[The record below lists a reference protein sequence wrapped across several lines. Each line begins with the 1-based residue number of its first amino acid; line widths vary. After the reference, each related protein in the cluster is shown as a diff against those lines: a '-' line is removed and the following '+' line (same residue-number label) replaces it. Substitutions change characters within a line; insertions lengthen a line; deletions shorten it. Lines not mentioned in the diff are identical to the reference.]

1 MHVDSSRQKNK
12 EGVIEQAED
21 RKNYGGNF
29 AVSGSSQGCYTKKQ
43 MKSLYP
49 SGAFERVGEY
59 AAGSRQK
66 RSGSL
71 RLGSKLLPFYRY
83 RSHNRLF
90 YREKG
95 FVALGEDR
103 FAVLLHNVIAVRAVA
118 LVLCVALIAVA
129 AVFGPG
135 LINGDLQAI
144 GDEDLSLAHGSN
156 LPDLESGAV
165 DWQGVQQSDTGG
177 VAAGI
182 AIPGYK
188 SITIA
193 ANQTN
198 VKVNFNNPEGNP
210 CYFVISLVLDDG
222 TVLYQSKMIEPG
234 MGLYDITLSQA
245 LAPGEYGAKVKY
257 ETYSLSDLTPMN
269 GAEVQIK
276 LIAEA

>member
-1 MHVDSSRQKNK
+1 MDDKHRTK
-12 EGVIEQAED
+12 EGVIEQAQS
-21 RKNYGGNF
+21 RKNYGGHFTINGQ
-29 AVSGSSQGCYTKKQ
+29 VQSCYTKKQ

-49 SGAFERVGEY
+49 SGNFERAGEY
-59 AAGSRQK
+59 AAGSRQR

-71 RLGSKLLPFYRY
+71 NFGSKLLPIYKYRTH
-83 RSHNRLF
+83 SRLL
-90 YREKG
+90 YREQG
-95 FVALGEDR
+95 FVAVGDDR
-103 FAVLLHNVIAVRAVA
+103 YTVLLRNVVAVRATA

-129 AVFGPG
+129 AIFGPG
-135 LINGDLQAI
+135 LIKGNVQTIA
-144 GDEDLSLAHGSN
+144 DEDLTLAQGSN
-156 LPDLESGAV
+156 LPDLEEGAV

-177 VAAGI
+177 VTAGI

-234 MGLYDITLSQA
+234 MGLYDITLTQA
-245 LAPGEYGAKVKY
+245 LTPGQYGATVRY

-269 GAEVQIK
+269 GAEVQIA
-276 LIAEA
+276 LIAE